1 MSYTLIPMG
10 ATPETMVQQCC
21 ITIQYIS
28 ESGER
33 TEEPINCFTD
43 AAGVAR
49 LMTQLAGFVASGDV
63 ARFTVEV
70 KPSPYTARSF

>member
-1 MSYTLIPMG
+1 MG
-10 ATPETMVQQCC
+10 ATLETMVQQCC
-21 ITIQYIS
+21 ITVQYVS

-33 TEEPINCFTD
+33 TQEPIDCFTD

-49 LMTQLAGFVASGDV
+49 LMQQLTGLVSTGDIE
-63 ARFTVEV
+63 RFTVEV